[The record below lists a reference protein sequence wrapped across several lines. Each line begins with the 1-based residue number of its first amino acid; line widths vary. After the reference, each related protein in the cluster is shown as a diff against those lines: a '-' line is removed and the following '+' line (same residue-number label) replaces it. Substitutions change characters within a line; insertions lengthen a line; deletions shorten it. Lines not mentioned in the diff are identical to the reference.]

1 MCVRPAALV
10 QGEADE
16 QPDPE
21 FLVPA
26 LLEAAQQQQV
36 RAALDG
42 LYDGTGACV
51 DALARCNSCSRLGYQ
66 TSFPGVWPLLEVGCC
81 VGGMRGG

>member
-1 MCVRPAALV
+1 MCARPAALV

-26 LLEAAQQQQV
+26 LLEAAQQQEV
-36 RAALDG
+36 MAALNG
-42 LYDGTGACV
+42 LYDGTGAFEPHVSHKHC
-51 DALARCNSCSRLGYQ
+51 L
-66 TSFPGVWPLLEVGCC
+66 
-81 VGGMRGG
+81 